1 VKLIIMLNKRTITL
15 LSLIILLFT
24 ACSHA
29 KFDRDNWNDGD
40 GLTFAY
46 RNKMVEDLL
55 QNYKLKGLRYQQV
68 IHLLHRP
75 QQSNPTQMIYEIDEV
90 NKPGQ
95 PHYVKQLILAMKDSV
110 VVDAKIYEHTDKKK

>member
-1 VKLIIMLNKRTITL
+1 MFNKKTITL
-15 LSLIILLFT
+15 LSLIILSFA
-24 ACSHA
+24 ACKNHS
-29 KFDRDNWNDGD
+29 KFNRDNWNEGD

-46 RNKMVEDLL
+46 RDKMVQDLL
-55 QNYKLKGLRYQQV
+55 ENYKLTGLKYQQV

-90 NKPGQ
+90 NNPGK
-95 PHYVKQLILAMKDSV
+95 PHYVKQLILVMKDSV